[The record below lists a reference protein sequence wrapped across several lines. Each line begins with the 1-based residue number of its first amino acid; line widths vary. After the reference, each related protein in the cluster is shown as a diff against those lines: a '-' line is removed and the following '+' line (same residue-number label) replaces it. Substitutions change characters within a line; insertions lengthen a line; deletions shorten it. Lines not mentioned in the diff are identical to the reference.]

1 MSAAFSN
8 ISNAAMQLYSQ
19 LLQHRQQLPNEEIL
33 ASIIASWQNNSGIL
47 PQQLGLS
54 TAAFETLF
62 IQHFPHFNINQLKP
76 IDRAFDAS
84 RSPELTELK
93 TLLQTHIDN
102 SVSGSLEM
110 VEIVAV
116 GCLGNNH
123 LWEDLGLWSRPQL
136 SALMNGNFPTLAARN
151 TKDMKWKKFLYK
163 QLCESE
169 GIYVCRSPSCEV
181 CTDYARCFSP
191 EIPSTQ

>member
-19 LLQHRQQLPNEEIL
+19 LLQHRQHLPNEEIF

-47 PQQLGLS
+47 PQHLGLS
-54 TAAFETLF
+54 NAAFETLF
-62 IQHFPHFNINQLKP
+62 IQHFTHFNINQLKP
-76 IDRAFDAS
+76 INRVFDTS
-84 RSPELTELK
+84 RFPELTELK
-93 TLLQTHIDN
+93 TLLQTHIDEN
-102 SVSGSLEM
+102 VSGSLEM
-110 VEIVAV
+110 VDIVAV

-136 SALMNGNFPTLAARN
+136 SALMNSNFPTLAARN
-151 TKDMKWKKFLYK
+151 TQNMKWKKFLYK

-181 CTDYARCFSP
+181 CTDYALCFS
-191 EIPSTQ
+191 STI